1 MSIAQNISLCHRHT
15 QPTLSRFVHGRP
27 LGQVTIIRVN
37 TFGAWERQA
46 DSEKSPLPAPPS
58 RCLSQFMPHL
68 HESVPSASR
77 GCGPSQSPFQ
87 RGAGTH
93 CLRNICGGNSPLLHF
108 PPITLPRESSPDP
121 RFLDYSGLSLPGGHR
136 CHPPSL
142 LFGAQPSKHHM
153 GNGTQTGVGTTAAH
167 PGGSGTAYVLR
178 TPNGHAV
185 TGHLWG
191 PISQHLCVLS
201 LGCCYSLWQQES
213 PGLHKTLH

>member
-136 CHPPSL
+136 CHPPVSAVWGSTFKAPHGKWDSNRCRNHGCTSRWLGDGLRPKDSKWPRSHRPPLGSHFPALVCPKPWML
-142 LFGAQPSKHHM
+142 LFI
-153 GNGTQTGVGTTAAH
+153 VAA
-167 PGGSGTAYVLR
+167 R
-178 TPNGHAV
+178 
-185 TGHLWG
+185 
-191 PISQHLCVLS
+191 
-201 LGCCYSLWQQES
+201 ES
-213 PGLHKTLH
+213 RLA